1 MNNIKIDDLLLGL
14 FSSYA
19 IAKSTSSFIFKE
31 PKKQKRRNQ
40 TKRTI
45 KAQATKQQQTQSNK
59 NYFFTVADDETQKYN
74 IIVSGVEQSKR
85 KSGQIGKYNII
96 VE

>member
-19 IAKSTSSFIFKE
+19 IAKSTSGFIFKE
-31 PKKQKRRNQ
+31 PKKQRKKQ
-40 TKRTI
+40 IKRTI

-59 NYFFTVADDETQKYN
+59 NYFFTVADDETQNYN
-74 IIVSGVEQSKR
+74 IIVSELEQVKR

>member
-1 MNNIKIDDLLLGL
+1 MNNIKIDDLFFAL

-19 IAKSTSSFIFKE
+19 MAKVTSDFLLKE
-31 PKKQKRRNQ
+31 PKKQRRKQ

-74 IIVSGVEQSKR
+74 IIVSDLEKR
-85 KSGQIGKYNII
+85 ERRTGQIGKYNII